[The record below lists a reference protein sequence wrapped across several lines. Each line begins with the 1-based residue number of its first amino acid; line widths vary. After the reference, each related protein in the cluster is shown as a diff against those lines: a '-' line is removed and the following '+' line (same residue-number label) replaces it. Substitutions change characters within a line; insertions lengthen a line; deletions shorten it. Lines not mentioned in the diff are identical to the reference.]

1 MVIPPIHPLTQA
13 LHLAPVAREVASTVS
28 NTFSSLLRSSV
39 GNSPKKSTSRNVS
52 GPHSPVNDPHLDLT
66 AVRWQNNSLIN
77 AFHLQVQQFLAGQG
91 IDLASGI
98 NLQLDELGKI
108 RVAGRHP
115 DSQQIENLIATQPEL
130 ADQLQFIAANSR
142 LLNAADEAKSFQ
154 KLYAMDPA
162 AAVANSP
169 HLFSENASV
178 TFDLFLDAQRTEV
191 SFQRPM
197 LPAGR

>member
-1 MVIPPIHPLTQA
+1 
-13 LHLAPVAREVASTVS
+13 
-28 NTFSSLLRSSV
+28 
-39 GNSPKKSTSRNVS
+39 VS
-52 GPHSPVNDPHLDLT
+52 GPHPPANGPHLDLT
-66 AVRWQNNSLIN
+66 AIRRQNESLVN
-77 AFHLQVQQFLAGQG
+77 KFQTQVKQLLSGQG
-91 IDLASGI
+91 VDLSPGI
-98 NLQLDELGKI
+98 NLQLDELGRI

-115 DSQQIENLIATQPEL
+115 NSQQIENLLATQPEL

-142 LLNAADEAKSFQ
+142 LLNAAEEAKRFQ

-178 TFDLFLDAQRTEV
+178 TFDLFLDAQRAEV

-197 LPAGR
+197 IPAER